1 MTNEE
6 MTIIHKALEENFL
19 DAFDITYDPLDST
32 SARNHKQNTVAIVA
46 TLVDYLRGNIE
57 GLPSPITALAS
68 QAASSSQP
76 SAPADNGDPDSLA
89 TEVMKKLGSL
99 GLQSLTELK
108 GYKIDDNNHIL
119 LHINGRMAD
128 TGWTEERPLSVLA
141 RIMREQEL
149 LLPRLP

>member
-1 MTNEE
+1 MTSEE
-6 MTIIHKALEENFL
+6 MKSIVKAYWGNYNR
-19 DAFDITYDPLDST
+19 IDPGKIVSDMVERLRHGM
-32 SARNHKQNTVAIVA
+32 AIAATVI
-46 TLVDYLRGNIE
+46 DYLRGNID
-57 GLPSPITALAS
+57 GLPSPLTALAS
-68 QAASSSQP
+68 HDASSSHP
-76 SAPADNGDPDSLA
+76 SVPEDNGDPDSLA

-119 LHINGRMAD
+119 LHLNGRMAD
-128 TGWTEERPLSVLA
+128 TGWTETRPLSVLA